1 MAKTHA
7 AKERRAKRRH
17 DANPHRT
24 SNPDMARAMSELR
37 RSSAASAHDGKSRE
51 TRTKAAQRRKAVA
64 DSMDS

>member
-24 SNPDMARAMSELR
+24 PNPDMAKAMSELR

-51 TRTKAAQRRKAVA
+51 TRTKAAQKRNAIA
-64 DSMDS
+64 DSGS